1 MDILSAA
8 DKGGIVLDMPLHHCF
23 EEVMNGQLIPILNG
37 WQIPNLD
44 NYIGSTLAA
53 SKLRRV
59 QMFIDFY
66 VRRRREIEGEQK
78 RRLQEKYNFII

>member
-1 MDILSAA
+1 
-8 DKGGIVLDMPLHHCF
+8 
-23 EEVMNGQLIPILNG
+23 MNGQLIPILNG

-44 NYIGSTLAA
+44 NYIGSTLAT

-78 RRLQEKYNFII
+78 RRLHR

>member
-1 MDILSAA
+1 
-8 DKGGIVLDMPLHHCF
+8 
-23 EEVMNGQLIPILNG
+23 MNGQLVPILNG